1 MKPIK
6 NKRLFLSA
14 LMATVALTAWTPSS
28 YAGDEN
34 SLADNIILD
43 VRLRGEWVE
52 QDGKPDD
59 AEALTLRTRFGFQTD
74 EINGFQLLVEGE
86 NVTHIMD
93 DFDDTIN
100 GMTNYPVVADPETT
114 ELNRLQVSYTG
125 LDKTKIV
132 VGRQRIILGDARYVG
147 NVGFRQNEQT
157 FDAALLAFN
166 PDDHVSFTYAYVAK
180 VRRVF
185 GDDSAVGEFDMDTH
199 IVELAWKGAPGTLT
213 GFAYLADVEDA
224 AAASNAT
231 YGVNWSGKLQDTG
244 DLSVKYK
251 FEYARQTDYGNSLDD
266 FELSM
271 MRGEFILSNGTLSG
285 GLGVEVLEGDGAR
298 GFATPLATLH
308 RFQGWADVFLTTPAD
323 GIRDLYVTAGWNVGQ
338 VTAIKGLNF
347 GLVYHNYEAD
357 TGGANLGS
365 EWGAVATA
373 KLTDRTALQLK
384 YADYDGAGGYASRTK
399 TWLALTWSY

>member
-1 MKPIK
+1 MKT
-6 NKRLFLSA
+6 KRNRKHFLCALLASA
-14 LMATVALTAWTPSS
+14 TLVSLAPSS
-28 YAGDEN
+28 YAGEEN
-34 SLADNIILD
+34 NLADNIILD
-43 VRLRGEWVE
+43 LRLRGEWVE
-52 QDGKPDD
+52 QDGKPDN
-59 AEALTLRTRFGFQTD
+59 AEALTLRTRFGFKTD
-74 EINGFQLLVEGE
+74 EISGFQFLVEGE

-100 GMTNYPVVADPETT
+100 GMGNYPVVADPETT

-125 LDKTKIV
+125 LEKTKIV

-157 FDAALLAFN
+157 FDAALLAFS

-199 IVELAWKGAPGTLT
+199 IVELAWKGTPGTLT
-213 GFAYLADVEDA
+213 GFAYLADVDDA

-231 YGVNWSGKLQDTG
+231 YGANWSGALQDTG

-271 MRGEFILSNGTLSG
+271 MRGEFIISNGTLSG
-285 GLGVEVLEGDGAR
+285 GLGVEVLEGNGAR

-308 RFQGWADVFLTTPAD
+308 KFQGWSDVFLTTPSD
-323 GIRDLYVTAGWNVGQ
+323 GIRDLYLTAGWKAPG
-338 VTAIKGLNF
+338 VTAIKGFNV

-357 TGGANLGS
+357 SGGANLGS

-373 KLTDRTALQLK
+373 KLTDKTSLQLK

-399 TWLALTWSY
+399 TWLALSWVY